1 MFIGLISYI
10 GHWNMRVYLF
20 TGNKCI
26 VIVLYDKAVEI
37 SELKGS
43 LAAKEY
49 KFYNCKQKEVLT
61 NVAYI

>member
-1 MFIGLISYI
+1 
-10 GHWNMRVYLF
+10 MRVYLF